1 MCIVVDPL
9 RNSQFNV
16 KHVQSHT
23 SALLSIGEDHLSPFQ
38 LNVTQ
43 VHGVI
48 GQSLVEDEN
57 GH

>member
-1 MCIVVDPL
+1 MDPL
-9 RNSQFNV
+9 RNSQLDV